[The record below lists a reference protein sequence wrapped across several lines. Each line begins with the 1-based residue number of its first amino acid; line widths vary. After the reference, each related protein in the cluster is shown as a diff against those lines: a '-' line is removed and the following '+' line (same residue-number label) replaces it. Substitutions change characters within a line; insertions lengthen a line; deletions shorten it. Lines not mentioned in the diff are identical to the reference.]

1 MKSDEEFQVKLRKK
15 QQPEKAKPSRPN
27 NTLLFLNWL
36 ESNKIV
42 EFETSEFVSAYPH
55 VTKKIADKI
64 IVHQLQ
70 QGNLQQMGKDRFI
83 VRDKNERN
91 ENSKIRD
98 EDTRKANRGYVET
111 H

>member
-1 MKSDEEFQVKLRKK
+1 MKSDEELCEI
-15 QQPEKAKPSRPN
+15 EKAKPRSRSPN

-42 EFETSEFVSAYPH
+42 EFRTGDFVSAYPH
-55 VTKKIADKI
+55 VTKEVADKI
-64 IVHQLQ
+64 IVYQLQ
-70 QGNLQQMGKDRFI
+70 QGNLQQMGKDRFM

-91 ENSKIRD
+91 ANAKIQG
-98 EDTRKANRGYVET
+98 EDTRKANKGPVET